1 LHGQERPAA
10 GLFKVA
16 RSADD
21 LAGILG
27 HEMAHVI
34 ARHGSENMTRRI
46 LPLVGA
52 MILEGL
58 TGYAAGGNLLLAM
71 VELSVNLPNSRKAE
85 VEADRIGIEI
95 AALACYDP
103 QGLSR
108 SLQARP
114 SALLLQNCLNKL
126 SAGTP
131 FLPLAVTVSM
141 TLHQRD
147 LC

>member
-1 LHGQERPAA
+1 LHGQERPAV

-34 ARHGSENMTRRI
+34 ARHASETVTRRL
-46 LPLVGA
+46 LPLLGA
-52 MILEGL
+52 MILDGL
-58 TGYAAGGNLLLAM
+58 TGHATGGNLLLAM
-71 VELSVNLPNSRKAE
+71 VELSVNLPNSRRAE

-103 QGLSR
+103 QGLPR

-114 SALLLQNCLNKL
+114 SAL
-126 SAGTP
+126 
-131 FLPLAVTVSM
+131 
-141 TLHQRD
+141 
-147 LC
+147 